1 MRRRRLIAFVPLGL
15 LLVLVLSATAGAK
28 PLPMPPI
35 SHTSA
40 LTGSDDDVVLPSQ
53 VANAIARAQR
63 LLHVV
68 GTSVDIGNTVR
79 AVASLKALPT
89 AVLRADKAARRQ
101 MHATADPNAE
111 DDSTTGPD
119 SVIAVL
125 ALDQTAITTLA
136 GLFDATSGKLVDLA
150 TRALFAALNTRAK
163 LLHAVIALPE
173 EGAGADYADGMAD
186 TLAGYDDEV
195 ANLSEA
201 QSDDTLSAGKKGVL
215 TSALARSK
223 KAQAAMAAAFGGGE

>member
-1 MRRRRLIAFVPLGL
+1 MRRRRLIGLVPLGL
-15 LLVLVLSATAGAK
+15 LLVLVLSATAAAK

-40 LTGSDDDVVLPSQ
+40 LTGSDDEGVLPSQ

-68 GTSVDIGNTVR
+68 GTSVDSGNTVR
-79 AVASLKALPT
+79 AVASLRALPT
-89 AVLRADKAARRQ
+89 AVLRADTAARRQ
-101 MHATADPNAE
+101 MRATADPDAE
-111 DDSTTGPD
+111 ESTGPD

-125 ALDQTAITTLA
+125 ALDQRAITTLA
-136 GLFDATSGKLVDLA
+136 GLFDATSGKVVDLA
-150 TRALFAALNTRAK
+150 TRALFAALNTRAR

-186 TLAGYDDEV
+186 TLAGYDHEV

-201 QSDDTLSAGKKGVL
+201 RSDDTLSAGKEAVL